1 MFRTLK
7 KKFNI
12 DCVYKKTTTL
22 GNYFFKRRPKQDIWD
37 TTHVCYQVPCG
48 ECPMKYIG
56 HTKRKLRTRV
66 LKEHKRSC
74 EGDLSNIQPNQTN
87 DNGIPFHHATTGHS
101 FKFEDT
107 IILERERNKFKRMV
121 LEGMHI
127 YSNKDNVVN
136 IKSGLTID
144 NCWAPFVK
152 ELGFP
157 GKGQ

>member
-1 MFRTLK
+1 
-7 KKFNI
+7 
-12 DCVYKKTTTL
+12 
-22 GNYFFKRRPKQDIWD
+22 
-37 TTHVCYQVPCG
+37 
-48 ECPMKYIG
+48 MKYIG
-56 HTKRKLRTRV
+56 HTKRKLRARV
-66 LKEHKRSC
+66 LKEHKRFW

>member
-1 MFRTLK
+1 M
-7 KKFNI
+7 
-12 DCVYKKTTTL
+12 KTKIL
-22 GNYFFKRRPKQDIWD
+22 YNSVG
-37 TTHVCYQVPCG
+37 
-48 ECPMKYIG
+48 KY
-56 HTKRKLRTRV
+56 R
-66 LKEHKRSC
+66 
-74 EGDLSNIQPNQTN
+74 
-87 DNGIPFHHATTGHS
+87 
-101 FKFEDT
+101 
-107 IILERERNKFKRMV
+107 RERNKFKRMV